1 MLANGTKF
9 RAMRMLLHPAA
20 VLSCLVLVLTL
31 GLAQNVQASP
41 SRDVLQGTID
51 HCLKLLADPAFANP
65 ATTAQV
71 RARIETEVRKV
82 FDFEEFSARTAGQ
95 RWRSFTPDQRHR
107 FAEAF
112 ARLLLN
118 TYLGQLKGYNG
129 EQVLYTGERSSSS
142 GKVEQETQL
151 SLKDGRTIPVN
162 YRMMP
167 KNGTWVVYDVLV
179 EGVSLVK
186 NYRTQFQDILQTAS
200 PDELIAR
207 IEAKASEPKSQ
218 Q

>member
-1 MLANGTKF
+1 MSAQSTMHRILAT
-9 RAMRMLLHPAA
+9 
-20 VLSCLVLVLTL
+20 LSVFVLVLSL
-31 GLAQNVQASP
+31 GLARQAQASP
-41 SRDVLQGTID
+41 SRDVLQGSID

-65 ATTAQV
+65 ATTNDI
-71 RARIETEVRKV
+71 RARIEVEVRRV

-95 RWRSFTPDQRHR
+95 RWRAFSPEQQHR
-107 FAEAF
+107 FSEAF
-112 ARLLLN
+112 AKLILN

-142 GKVEQETQL
+142 GKVEQETQI
-151 SLKDGRTIPVN
+151 SLKDGRTIPVS

-186 NYRTQFQDILQTAS
+186 NYRTQFQDILQTSS
-200 PDELIAR
+200 PDELISR
-207 IEAKASEPKSQ
+207 IEAKSANISNGTQNRPQ
-218 Q
+218 